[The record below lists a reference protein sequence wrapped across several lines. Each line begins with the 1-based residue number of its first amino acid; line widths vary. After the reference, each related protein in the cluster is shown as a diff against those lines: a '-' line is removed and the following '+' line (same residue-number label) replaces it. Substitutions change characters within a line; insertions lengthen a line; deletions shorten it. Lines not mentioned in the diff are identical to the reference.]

1 MNLATAIREITTP
14 DHSIAITRA
23 VAETIQ
29 CPEWSP
35 NWNKC
40 DTPDQCECRMA
51 AERVERVIKRRS
63 CGND

>member
-1 MNLATAIREITTP
+1 MNIAELAKKLGTV

-29 CPEWSP
+29 CPEWSL

-40 DTPDQCECRMA
+40 DTPDECFCRMA

-63 CGND
+63 CGNE